1 MTNPIQTVNRALKA
15 SLLATVAVVSSGTLS
30 GCNKIF
36 NNPPITLGTSS
47 VASAA
52 KVQARSVQPSSA
64 SYVPGQVVVQ
74 FRNQPTP
81 ATVQQFAAQNG
92 LQALRVSRMGSV
104 LFRQMSRTVS
114 TQAVMQNISRNP
126 LVEYT
131 HPNTLYRP
139 MFTINDTRAAEQSG
153 LAVIGAGKAWDL
165 TLGDPKVVIAV
176 VDSGADL
183 NHPDLKANIVPGYNV
198 LSQGQ
203 TPPQDDNGHGT
214 HASGIAAAV
223 GDNRIGVTGACPH
236 CHLMP
241 VKALDSEGSGTGFD
255 VAVGVVWAVDNG
267 ASVINMSLG
276 GEESDPTLE
285 RAVKYALSRNVVVVV
300 AAGNEHTD
308 KPMYPAALPG
318 VISVGSVTADRV
330 KSDFSNFGNW
340 VSVMAPGSNILSTMP
355 MSSVFMTTNEGYKNE
370 YDFMDGTS
378 MASPMV
384 AGIVGLIRSR
394 HPELTPA
401 QIKARLEGT
410 AIDLGDP
417 GFDPQYANGMID
429 AFRAVL

>member
-1 MTNPIQTVNRALKA
+1 MKTMNILNKTLKS
-15 SLLATVAVVSSGTLS
+15 SLLATLAVVMSGSLT

-36 NNPPITLGTSS
+36 NNPTILSPAVTGQTRQNTQSN
-47 VASAA
+47 
-52 KVQARSVQPSSA
+52 VQPSRSG
-64 SYVPGQVVVQ
+64 YVPGQVVVQ
-74 FRNQPTP
+74 FRSRPNP
-81 ATVQQFAAQNG
+81 AYVQQFAQQNG
-92 LQALRVSRMGSV
+92 LQALRVSPMGSV
-104 LFRQMSRTVS
+104 LFRQLSRTVS
-114 TQAVMQNISRNP
+114 TQAVMQNLNRNP
-126 LVEYT
+126 LVEYS
-131 HPNTLYRP
+131 HPNALYHHT
-139 MFTINDTRAAEQSG
+139 FTINDPRSAEQSG
-153 LAVIGAGKAWDL
+153 LGVIGAAKAWDL

-183 NHPDLKANIVPGYNV
+183 NHPDLKANLVPGYNV

-223 GDNRIGVTGACPH
+223 GDNRIGVSGACPH

-255 VAVGVVWAVDNG
+255 VAVGVIWAVDNG

-276 GEESDPTLE
+276 GQESDPTLE
-285 RAVKYALSRNVVVVV
+285 RAVKYALSRNVSVVV
-300 AAGNEHTD
+300 AAGNDHTD

-318 VISVGSVTADRV
+318 VISVGSVTAQKER
-330 KSDFSNFGNW
+330 SDFSNYGNW
-340 VSVMAPGSNILSTMP
+340 VSVMAPGSGILSTMP

-370 YDFMDGTS
+370 YDLMDGTS

-384 AGIVGLIRSR
+384 AGVVGLIKSR
-394 HPELTPA
+394 HPNFTPA

-410 AIDLGDP
+410 AMDLGNP
-417 GFDPQYANGMID
+417 GFDPDYANGMID